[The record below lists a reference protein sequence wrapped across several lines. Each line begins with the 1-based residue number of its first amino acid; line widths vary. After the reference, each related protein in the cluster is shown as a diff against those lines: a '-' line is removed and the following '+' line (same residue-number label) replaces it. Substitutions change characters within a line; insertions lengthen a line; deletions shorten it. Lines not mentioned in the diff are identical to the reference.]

1 MYLWFS
7 LEFIIFTANDQFMEK
22 TLIVAFDYSKESD
35 SATDFAIQTAKA
47 IGARIVM
54 FHLHNSAMDM
64 INSRVATFSVA
75 DALENFKMQ
84 AQSHVLKLQEKYDYP
99 LELEWTTGNFHDE
112 LKKVIEKYETRAVV
126 MGMPEKSLEQELL
139 GNTTTSAIHKLRVP
153 VLAVPR
159 STKYT
164 GVKQILF
171 ACDVEKGVEEQ
182 VLQRVR
188 EVAMSYGAQ
197 VTVFYVQKKVK
208 DLEAASTDSPI
219 LKILEDGLEGV
230 SYTYKNVS
238 SNAVIQA
245 IHEEVKNI
253 QADLLIM
260 VPQKQ
265 GFWASMVHRSKTRQ
279 MASHSEVPLFTIP
292 L

>member
-1 MYLWFS
+1 
-7 LEFIIFTANDQFMEK
+7 MEK
-22 TLIVAFDYSKESD
+22 TLIVAFDYSKESN
-35 SATDFAIQTAKA
+35 SATDFGIQTAKD
-47 IGARIVM
+47 IGARVVL
-54 FHLHNSAMDM
+54 FHLHNSSMDM

-75 DALENFKMQ
+75 DALENYKKL
-84 AQSHVLKLQEKYDYP
+84 AQEHVEKLQKKYNYP
-99 LELEWTTGNFHDE
+99 MELEWVTGNFHDE
-112 LKKVIEKYETRAVV
+112 LKKVIQKYEARAVV

-139 GNTTTSAIHKLRVP
+139 GNTTTSAINKIGIP
-153 VLAVPR
+153 VLAVPLGTQY
-159 STKYT
+159 S

-188 EVAMSYGAQ
+188 EVAMSYGAE

-208 DLEAASTDSPI
+208 DLESASKTAPI

-230 SYTYKNVS
+230 TYTYKNVS

-245 IHEEVKNI
+245 IHEEVKNT
-253 QADLLIM
+253 QADLLMM
-260 VPQKQ
+260 VPQKH
-265 GFWASMVHRSKTRQ
+265 GFWASVVHRSKTRQ
-279 MASHSEVPLFTIP
+279 MASHSDVPLFTIT

>member
-1 MYLWFS
+1 
-7 LEFIIFTANDQFMEK
+7 MEK
-22 TLIVAFDYSKESD
+22 TLIVAFDYSKESN
-35 SATDFAIQTAKA
+35 SATDFAIQTAKE
-47 IGARIVM
+47 IDARVVL
-54 FHLHNSAMDM
+54 FHLHNSSMDL

-75 DALENFKMQ
+75 DALENYKKY
-84 AQSHVLKLQEKYDYP
+84 AREHVEKLQKKFNYP
-99 LELEWTTGNFHDE
+99 LELEWATGNFHDE
-112 LKKVIEKYETRAVV
+112 LKKVIEKYQARAVV

-139 GNTTTSAIHKLRVP
+139 GNTTTSAINKLGIP
-153 VLAVPR
+153 VLAVPHGTQY
-159 STKYT
+159 S

-188 EVAMSYGAQ
+188 DVAMSYGAE

-208 DLEAASTDSPI
+208 DLETAAAQPPL

-238 SNAVIQA
+238 SNAVIQS
-245 IHEEVKNI
+245 IHDEVKNI

-260 VPQKQ
+260 VPQKH

-279 MASHSEVPLFTIP
+279 MASHSDVPLFTIP

>member
-1 MYLWFS
+1 
-7 LEFIIFTANDQFMEK
+7 MEK
-22 TLIVAFDYSKESD
+22 TLIVAFDYSKESN
-35 SATDFAIQTAKA
+35 SATDFGIQTAKD
-47 IGARIVM
+47 IGARVVL
-54 FHLHNSAMDM
+54 FHLHNSSMDM

-75 DALENFKMQ
+75 DALENYKKL
-84 AQSHVLKLQEKYDYP
+84 AQEHVEKLQKKYNYP
-99 LELEWTTGNFHDE
+99 MELEWVTGNFHDE
-112 LKKVIEKYETRAVV
+112 LKKVIQKYEARALV

-139 GNTTTSAIHKLRVP
+139 GNTTTSAINKIGIP
-153 VLAVPR
+153 VLAVPLGTQY
-159 STKYT
+159 S

-188 EVAMSYGAQ
+188 EVAMSYGAE

-208 DLEAASTDSPI
+208 DLESASKTAPI

-230 SYTYKNVS
+230 TYTYKNVS

-245 IHEEVKNI
+245 IHEEVKNT
-253 QADLLIM
+253 QADLLMM
-260 VPQKQ
+260 VPQKH
-265 GFWASMVHRSKTRQ
+265 GFWASVVHRSKTRQ
-279 MASHSEVPLFTIP
+279 MASHSDVPLFTIP

>member
-1 MYLWFS
+1 
-7 LEFIIFTANDQFMEK
+7 MEK
-22 TLIVAFDYSKESD
+22 TLIVAFDYSKESN
-35 SATDFAIQTAKA
+35 SATDFGIQTAKD
-47 IGARIVM
+47 IGARVVL
-54 FHLHNSAMDM
+54 FHLHNSSMDM

-75 DALENFKMQ
+75 DALENYKKL
-84 AQSHVLKLQEKYDYP
+84 AQEHVEKLQKKYNYP
-99 LELEWTTGNFHDE
+99 MELEWVTGNFHDE
-112 LKKVIEKYETRAVV
+112 LKKVIQKYEARAVV

-139 GNTTTSAIHKLRVP
+139 GNTTTSAINKIGIP
-153 VLAVPR
+153 VLAVPLGTQY
-159 STKYT
+159 S

-188 EVAMSYGAQ
+188 EVAMSYGAE

-208 DLEAASTDSPI
+208 DLESVSKTAPI

-230 SYTYKNVS
+230 AYTYKNVS

-245 IHEEVKNI
+245 IHEEVKNT
-253 QADLLIM
+253 QADLLMM
-260 VPQKQ
+260 VPQKH
-265 GFWASMVHRSKTRQ
+265 GFWASVVHRSKTRQ
-279 MASHSEVPLFTIP
+279 MASHSDVPLFTIP